1 MKILHLGNVA
11 SVGYNLARGL
21 RDKGHDVDLFDWG
34 TTKIIS
40 REDAEWIIHP
50 KRNLLDAS
58 DFLALKIGKYDIIH
72 LHTLLSDY
80 CVLQSIKH
88 ILRAGTPIKFVHAHS
103 SVFSGTKEMSPRIK
117 SAIIRFGAKT
127 VFYSTPNIHEN
138 IDWFPQKKAFLPNP
152 VDTKRFKPIGEIEY
166 SNRVLCWV
174 KLDPTKGYE
183 KIFKTMKLCPDIGFD
198 VPKIGMLYQD
208 DEIHLPDNARF
219 ISPVSHADVPELL
232 NKYPVILE
240 QFNYGAFGMS
250 GLEAM
255 ACGKPVISYWK
266 EGNDKLYPE
275 PCPVVNARE
284 PNEIAEKIKETLANH
299 ELIGKK
305 SREWVMKNHSID
317 VVVDKLL
324 AEYERA

>member
-21 RDKGHDVDLFDWG
+21 RDKGHDVDLFDWN

-80 CVLQSIKH
+80 CTLQSLKY

-103 SVFSGTKEMSPRIK
+103 SIYSGTKQMSPRIK
-117 SAIIRFGAKT
+117 SSIIRFGAKAM
-127 VFYSTPNIHEN
+127 FYSTPNILEN
-138 IDWFPQKKAFLPNP
+138 IERFPQRKTYLPNP
-152 VDTKRFKPIGEIEY
+152 VII
-166 SNRVLCWV
+166 SNREIKEV
-174 KLDPTKGYE
+174 YE
-183 KIFKTMKLCPDIGFD
+183 KRVLIFTEMYKFKGLEKWIPIIKKLPDILFD
-198 VPKIGMLYQD
+198 IIDRGQD
-208 DEIHLPDNARF
+208 RDFFKQILPYNVNYIRQ
-219 ISPVSHADVPELL
+219 VSHSKIHDLLSKYPLVLGQRNNVMSVSELESMSLGIPTLFDWNSNKFYNNNLPMPSELNEKIIL
-232 NKYPVILE
+232 NKLGD
-240 QFNYGAFGMS
+240 FDFGV
-250 GLEAM
+250 LQ
-255 ACGKPVISYWK
+255 K
-266 EGNDKLYPE
+266 
-275 PCPVVNARE
+275 
-284 PNEIAEKIKETLANH
+284 
-299 ELIGKK
+299 
-305 SREWVMKNHSID
+305 EWVMKNHSIN